1 MKPQRAR
8 VFWISVALMGMVGLT
23 AVPAG
28 AVSLNPYTYNVDG
41 QLSIFGND
49 VCTPSPCTETLT
61 FSFRFEWVS
70 IGTPTIPIYLGV
82 VVPGSS
88 SVTSSGPLNPLRL
101 AKDKSTAKVFWPFSI
116 PATKLIWTRGDSL

>member
-8 VFWISVALMGMVGLT
+8 VFWISLALMGMVGLT
-23 AVPAG
+23 SVPAE

-61 FSFRFEWVS
+61 FSFRFEWAPFAPPF
-70 IGTPTIPIYLGV
+70 TYLGD

-88 SVTSSGPLNPLRL
+88 SVTSSGPLSPFVLGEGQL
-101 AKDKSTAKVFWPFSI
+101 SAKVFCNLAI
-116 PATKLIWTRGDSL
+116 PATKLIWTRDSF

>member
-61 FSFRFEWVS
+61 FSFRFEWAQAFADA
-70 IGTPTIPIYLGV
+70 PTDLPILIS
-82 VVPGSS
+82 GSRRPR
-88 SVTSSGPLNPLRL
+88 V
-101 AKDKSTAKVFWPFSI
+101 K
-116 PATKLIWTRGDSL
+116 